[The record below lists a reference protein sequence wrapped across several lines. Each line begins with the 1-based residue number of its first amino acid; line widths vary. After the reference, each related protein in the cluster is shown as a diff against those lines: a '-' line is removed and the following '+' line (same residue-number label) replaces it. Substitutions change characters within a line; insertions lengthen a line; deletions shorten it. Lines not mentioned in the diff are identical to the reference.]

1 MRMTANNTGFSKWK
15 ALIVLAMLVIGFSEG
30 LKLLDVYLDFERMK
44 DTMETKASVAQV
56 LKDEEI
62 RNDLV
67 AKAKDLDLP
76 LTGESF
82 ILDRDEQRRKMTI
95 KTAWD
100 TEVSYLWGLY
110 VHTYHFEPVAVE
122 NIGGR

>member
-1 MRMTANNTGFSKWK
+1 MRMKGNAAGVSKLK
-15 ALIVLAMLVIGFSEG
+15 VLVVLALLGIGFNEG
-30 LKLLDVYLDFERMK
+30 RKLLDVYLDYERLK

-67 AKAKDLDLP
+67 AKAKELDLP
-76 LTGESF
+76 LAGENF
-82 ILDRDEQRRKMTI
+82 ILERDEQRRRMTI
-95 KTAWD
+95 RTAWD
-100 TEVSYLWGLY
+100 VELSFLWDLY
-110 VHTYHFEPVAVE
+110 VHTYHFAPVASE